1 MKKIFKKQTYVKFNI
16 ETTAVN
22 LLIIEKFN
30 DVDFCNLQ
38 NFEKEKIL
46 QIIVNENKEKLILK
60 IEIKNQYFL
69 INKFFQLI
77 SKLK

>member
-1 MKKIFKKQTYVKFNI
+1 MKNIFKKQAYVKFNI
-16 ETTAVN
+16 ETTAIN

-30 DVDFCNLQ
+30 NVDFCNLQ

-60 IEIKNQYFL
+60 IEIKNQYFI